1 MNKYLKIGLIVFG
14 SLIALLVAA
23 AIILVATVDPNEY
36 KAEIAQAVKEN
47 TGRELV
53 FEGDIGFSFFPWLG
67 LEVGPV
73 ALGNR
78 PGFSPDAMIRI
89 NRAEASIRIMP
100 LFSGQ
105 VAIGVIALDGFTA
118 NLAVDKKG
126 VNNWDDLTAAGKNAD
141 KAAAAPAPEAQPA
154 ADGSGQSIKDLSVL
168 GIEITNASL
177 VYDDAMAGKRIS
189 LANLDLVVGEVGDK
203 RPFPFELAFDLAM
216 DAPKIN
222 TRPRLAGTA
231 TYDIN
236 AATLDIAG
244 LTLDA
249 LGMQITGL
257 FFAKAKD
264 GINYSGEI
272 DLARTSP
279 RALMKQLGM
288 EPPATAD
295 PAVLEALDATVKFN
309 GTADSASLESLRLKL
324 DDTTVTGSG
333 AVRNFAK
340 PAIEFAVNVD
350 DIDADRYMPPASGGE
365 GDAAKAEPAAAG
377 SAGTAGTPAEPDL
390 SALRDL
396 DLSGRITVGQ
406 AKAMNLRVA
415 EILCQILTKNGVL
428 TVKPFTVKL
437 YEGTLDATSVLDAR
451 ATQAIWREQATV
463 SGVQAGPLLK
473 DLTGKDQVLGTTV
486 VKYDV
491 TGAGLTPDA
500 IKRTLSGTASFAF
513 TDGAVNGINVAK
525 MLRDAF
531 NTIKGKPTSGDEPMR
546 TDFAELLGSAVIT
559 NGHIVNEDL
568 LMKSP
573 LLRVTGKGWADLPRD
588 SVDYL
593 ATVTVVGTLKGQDGA
608 SIEEL
613 SGLPLPIRAKGS
625 LADPSISLDMKALAE
640 ALLKGTFKEGTKGIE
655 DTLRK
660 SILGGGKSSD
670 SATGDTAT
678 EPERK
683 KSPGDL
689 LKKLF

>member
-14 SLIALLVAA
+14 SLVALFVAA

-89 NRAEASIRIMP
+89 NRAEASVQIMP
-100 LFSGQ
+100 LFSGK

-118 NLAVDKKG
+118 NLAVDKQG

-141 KAAAAPAPEAQPA
+141 KNGGATAAPEAQPA
-154 ADGSGQSIKDLSVL
+154 ADGSGQSVKDLSVL

-177 VYDDAMAGKRIS
+177 VYDDAMAGKKTA

-203 RPFPFELAFDLAM
+203 RPFPFELAFDLVM

-231 TYDIN
+231 TYDID
-236 AATLDIAG
+236 AATLDISG

-249 LGMQITGL
+249 LGMEITGL

-264 GINYSGEI
+264 GVSYSGEI

-279 RALMKQLGM
+279 RELMKQLGM
-288 EPPATAD
+288 ESPVTAD
-295 PAVLEALDATVKFN
+295 PAVLEALDAAIKFN

-324 DDTTVTGSG
+324 DDTTVTGTG
-333 AVRNFAK
+333 TVRNFAK
-340 PAIEFAVNVD
+340 PAIEFAINVD
-350 DIDADRYMPPASGGE
+350 DIDADRYMPPASGGQGSE
-365 GDAAKAEPAAAG
+365 AKAGPAAAG
-377 SAGTAGTPAEPDL
+377 SAEPATEPDL

-396 DLSGRITVGQ
+396 DLSGRITVGK

-415 EILCQILTKNGVL
+415 EILCQILAKNGVL
-428 TVKPFTVKL
+428 TVKPFTAKL
-437 YEGTLDATSVLDAR
+437 YDGTLNAVSVLDAR
-451 ATQAIWREQATV
+451 STPAIWREQATV
-463 SGVQAGPLLK
+463 SGVQAGPLLM
-473 DLTGKDQVLGTTV
+473 DLTGKDQVLGAAV

-491 TGAGLTPDA
+491 TGAGLTPEA

-531 NTIKGKPTSGDEPMR
+531 NTIKGRPTSGDEPMR
-546 TDFAELLGSAVIT
+546 TDFAEMLGSAVIT

-613 SGLPLPIRAKGS
+613 SGMPLPIRAKGS

-640 ALLKGTFKEGTKGIE
+640 ALLKDSFKEGTKGIE

-660 SILGGGKSSD
+660 SILGGGKTTEG
-670 SATGDTAT
+670 ATDGTAT
-678 EPERK
+678 EPEKK